1 MGIFGEIRREFI
13 ARPDQAKGQ
22 MLYKWPDTN
31 IRKMT
36 QLTVEQD
43 ELAVFFRD
51 GRVQGTVS
59 PGRSTLDSSEIPFLG
74 MLVDAASGGNLF
86 KTEIY
91 FISTR
96 EFPNLPFGGM
106 IDNVVD
112 PETTLAIGLRVFG
125 EYSLKVVEPQSLIL
139 NLVGTRNIQTND
151 QITDWMREQLL
162 KVLRTDVVTHVVSQN
177 WPILGIAAHTEEIEQ
192 ETLQKVQSYVA
203 SYGLQIVRLGNFTIS
218 IKEEDEETLKRYRK
232 DAQYSRLAGG
242 FQQYSVGEALQGV
255 GEGAAE
261 GGGAGNP
268 AVLGIGLGLGGM
280 VTGAGQTVAAG
291 GQVQV
296 RCGKCGTLNS
306 ENAKFC
312 SNCGQTLAPAPA
324 PAGAVVA
331 CPSCGTQNAA
341 TAKFCANCGTS
352 LQAPAALTCP
362 KCGTESSPG
371 TRFCPNCGT
380 NLEEPSPAPTSTP
393 PPSQPP
399 PPGSPK
405 FTGRAPGGIM
415 RPSRR
420 GGRVV

>member
-96 EFPNLPFGGM
+96 EFPSLPFGGM

-125 EYSLKVVEPQSLIL
+125 EYSLKAVEPQSLIL

-296 RCGKCGTLNS
+296 RCGNCGTLNS

-362 KCGTESSPG
+362 KCGTESPPG

-380 NLEEPSPAPTSTP
+380 NLEEPSAASPSTP

-399 PPGSPK
+399 S
-405 FTGRAPGGIM
+405 
-415 RPSRR
+415 
-420 GGRVV
+420 

>member
-1 MGIFGEIRREFI
+1 MGLFGEIRREFI

-22 MLYKWPDTN
+22 ILYKWPDTN
-31 IRKMT
+31 IRKLT

-51 GRVQGTVS
+51 GRVQGTIM

-74 MLVDAASGGNLF
+74 ALVDAASGGNLF

-91 FISTR
+91 FVSTR

-125 EYSLKVVEPQSLIL
+125 EYSLKAIEPQSLIL
-139 NLVGTRNIQTND
+139 NLVGTQNIQTND
-151 QITDWMREQLL
+151 QVTDWMREQLL
-162 KVLRTDVVTHVVSQN
+162 KVLRTDVVSHVVSQN

-203 SYGLQIVRLGNFTIS
+203 SYGLQIMRLGNFTIS
-218 IKEEDEETLKRYRK
+218 IKEDDEETLKRYRK

-255 GEGAAE
+255 GEGAAQ
-261 GGGAGNP
+261 GGGGSNP

-312 SNCGQTLAPAPA
+312 SSCGQTLAPAPA

-341 TAKFCANCGTS
+341 TAKFCSNCGAS
-352 LQAPAALTCP
+352 LQAPTTATCP
-362 KCGTESSPG
+362 QCGTESPAG
-371 TRFCPNCGT
+371 TRFCPNCGA
-380 NLEEPSPAPTSTP
+380 NLAT

-399 PPGSPK
+399 GPTPPAS
-405 FTGRAPGGIM
+405 
-415 RPSRR
+415 
-420 GGRVV
+420 

>member
-125 EYSLKVVEPQSLIL
+125 EYSLKAVEPQSLIL

-268 AVLGIGLGLGGM
+268 AILGIGLGLGGM
-280 VTGAGQTVAAG
+280 VTGAGQTVASG

-296 RCGKCGTLNS
+296 RCGKCGTLNG

-352 LQAPAALTCP
+352 LQATAAVRCP
-362 KCGTESSPG
+362 KCGTESPPG
-371 TRFCPNCGT
+371 TRFRPNCGA
-380 NLEEPSPAPTSTP
+380 NLEEPSPAPPSTP

-399 PPGSPK
+399 S
-405 FTGRAPGGIM
+405 
-415 RPSRR
+415 
-420 GGRVV
+420 